1 MSLSTYNLAEI
12 GERKNGEAWQAERQR
27 TKGEGKGRGSKRM
40 RGDKKWKG
48 EKES

>member
-12 GERKNGEAWQAERQR
+12 GERKKWGGRQSERQR

-40 RGDKKWKG
+40 RSDKKWKG